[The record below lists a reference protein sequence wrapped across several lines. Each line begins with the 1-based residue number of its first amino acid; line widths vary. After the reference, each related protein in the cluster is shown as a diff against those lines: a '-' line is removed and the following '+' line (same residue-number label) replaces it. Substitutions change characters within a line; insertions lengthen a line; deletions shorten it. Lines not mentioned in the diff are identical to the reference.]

1 MALSLP
7 HPQMS
12 VRSQLYGWAG
22 IPVLKTKAHHSGI
35 RNPVWL
41 IPKLKFFAPD
51 KDQEKY

>member
-7 HPQMS
+7 QPQMS